1 MMKSTLLSVAGV
13 AAGLVLGLSLSTTP
27 TATASTPDGETPA
40 EETVCDDLDGAE
52 FGLCNAYCEAMDC
65 DLAYDEDP
73 ETEPHA
79 SDRACEQVLANFQKH
94 SGGEDPPCLDEP
106 MVEM

>member
-65 DLAYDEDP
+65 ELAYDADP

-79 SDRACEQVLANFQKH
+79 SDRACEQVLANFQKQ
-94 SGGEDPPCLDEP
+94 SGGEDPPCLEP
-106 MVEM
+106 LVEM